1 MAICEP
7 PLPLT
12 QEKICLVFVGHVDHG
27 KSTVVGRLLA
37 DTGSLPQGRLEE
49 IRAFC
54 QAHSRQFEYAY
65 VLDALRDERAQGIT
79 IDAARISFHSSR
91 RHYTLI
97 DAPGHIEF
105 LRNMVTGAARAEAAV
120 LVIDAA
126 EGVAENSRR
135 HAALLP
141 LLGLDRVL
149 VLINKMDLVGYSQE
163 AFQRLARSFQDLLAR
178 LGVQPEAFIPVSGL
192 AGDNIVSRSARMP
205 WYQGDPLLAALD
217 RLPCRPA
224 ASRGPF
230 RMFVQDIY
238 RFTRFGDNRRLVVG
252 TIDCGRLEEG
262 DEVHFYPSGKRTR
275 VRSLERFQAVPRSWA
290 AAGEAVAFT
299 VEPQI
304 YVTRGELVARR
315 GEPQPRVSTLLR
327 ASLFWL
333 GRQPLRG
340 DRAYLLRLGTARAQ
354 VRLQSLERVVDAGT
368 LEALPTDEVGTNQ
381 VAEATLRLSRALA
394 FDEAAACPP
403 SGRFVILDDYRI
415 VGGGLVRQA
424 LPDPVAPVREQV
436 FARERKWIPSL
447 ISPLDRAER
456 YGQRPLLLLITGE
469 TRSDRK
475 TLARLL
481 ERRLFADGRLVYFL
495 AIGSVLHGL
504 DADIEGRGDAGREHI
519 RRLAE
524 VANLF
529 LDAGMLLIVSAARL
543 TQGDLE
549 LIGEHVGRE
558 KVQTLWYGGPV
569 TTDLPVDLHLPE
581 ADLEAAVD
589 RAVGLLCDQ
598 GVLFNPSESSA
609 E

>member
-1 MAICEP
+1 MAICDP
-7 PLPLT
+7 PLPAT
-12 QEKICLVFVGHVDHG
+12 REKMCLVFVGHVDHG

-54 QAHSRQFEYAY
+54 QAHSRQFEYAF

-79 IDAARISFHSSR
+79 IDAARIPFHSSR
-91 RHYTLI
+91 RHYALI

-105 LRNMVTGAARAEAAV
+105 LRGMVTGAARAEAAV

-135 HAALLP
+135 HACLLP

-149 VLINKMDLVGYSQE
+149 VLVNKMDLVGYSQE
-163 AFQRLARSFQDLLAR
+163 AFQGVVGPFQALLAK
-178 LGVQPEAFIPVSGL
+178 LGVQPVAFIPVSGL
-192 AGDNIVSRSARMP
+192 AGDNIVALSARMP

-217 RLPCRPA
+217 RLPCRPP

-252 TIDCGRLEEG
+252 TIDRGRLEVG
-262 DEVHFYPSGKRTR
+262 DEIHFYPSGKRTR
-275 VRSLERFQAVPRSWA
+275 VRSLERFEAPPRPWA
-290 AAGEAVAFT
+290 GAGEAVAFT

-304 YVTRGELVARR
+304 YVTRGELVART

-354 VRLQSLERVVDAGT
+354 VRLHSLQQVVDAGT
-368 LEALPTDEVGTNQ
+368 LEVLPADEVGTNQ
-381 VAEATLRLSRALA
+381 VAEATLRLNRALA

-424 LPDPVAPVREQV
+424 LPDPAAPVREQV

-481 ERRLFADGRLVYFL
+481 ERRLFAEGRLVYFL

-504 DADIEGRGDAGREHI
+504 DADIEGRGDAGQEHI

-543 TQGDLE
+543 TREDLE
-549 LIGEHVGRE
+549 LVGEHVGRE
-558 KVQTLWYGGPV
+558 KVRTIWYGGPV

-581 ADLEAAVD
+581 ADLEAAVE
-589 RAVGLLCDQ
+589 RSRGLLCDE
-598 GVLFNPSESSA
+598 GALFNPPEESA